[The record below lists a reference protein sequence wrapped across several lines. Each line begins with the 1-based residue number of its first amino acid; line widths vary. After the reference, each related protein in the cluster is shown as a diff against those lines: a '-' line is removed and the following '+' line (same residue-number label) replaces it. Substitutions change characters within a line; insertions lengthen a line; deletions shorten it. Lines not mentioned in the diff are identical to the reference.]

1 MVVLPDN
8 ALRPRRRSLT
18 VAALWMAL
26 GGLAVAPPAG
36 ALPETPTPVISL
48 HHVVRTDPFAGSRRH
63 TIDNEG
69 SAYVARDHSLWVADD
84 DGERLLEVSTRTG
97 KLKRTINAKSLAGV
111 RRMNGGRVAGG
122 NRVGD
127 LESLAYNPRSD
138 KLFAFSGSCCSPSAR
153 PTVFRLTRNGR
164 GNLHLDSFQSLPAG
178 SDFTASAWNPA
189 DRRLYL
195 GADTQLWV
203 YRYAANAVGPA
214 VSVPGLSDVLGMTF
228 TRDGRSLFVARSP
241 AVLSRI
247 DWATLTLVPGWTFD
261 LAPYGMVDARAVELV
276 EGRLWVSDGY
286 DLRPEGDPLSHA
298 VFVFDVLAP

>member
-1 MVVLPDN
+1 MTL
-8 ALRPRRRSLT
+8 
-18 VAALWMAL
+18 AALWIAL
-26 GGLAVAPPAG
+26 GSLAVVLAPPVG

-48 HHVVRTDPFAGSRRH
+48 HRVVHTDPFAGSHRH
-63 TIDNEG
+63 VIDNEG
-69 SAYVARDHSLWVADD
+69 SAYVARDHSLWIADD

-111 RRMNGGRVAGG
+111 RRRDGGRIAGG

-127 LESLAYNPRSD
+127 LESLAYNPRGD

-164 GNLHLDSFQSLPAG
+164 GNLHLNSYQALPTG

-195 GADTQLWV
+195 GAGSQLWV

-214 VSVPGLSDVLGMTF
+214 IPVPGLTDVLGMTF
-228 TRDGRSLFVARSP
+228 TPDGRSLFVSRSP
-241 AVLSRI
+241 ALVSRI

-276 EGRLWVSDGY
+276 GDRLWVSDGY
-286 DLRPEGDPLSHA
+286 DLRAEGDPLSHA